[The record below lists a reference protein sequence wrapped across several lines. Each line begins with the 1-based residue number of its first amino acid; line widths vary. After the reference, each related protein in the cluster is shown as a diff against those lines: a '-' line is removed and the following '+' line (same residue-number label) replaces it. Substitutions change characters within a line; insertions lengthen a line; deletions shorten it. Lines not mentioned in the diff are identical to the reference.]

1 MMATMCGLLTFVSAH
16 SAASRHRDAIAT
28 ALESLHHR
36 GPDDTGVTVVG
47 DTMVFGFKRLSI
59 IDVEGSHQPLRYP
72 ADGFDAGRYMITFDG
87 RIYNYRELREE
98 LITEHGAKF
107 ATDGDAEV
115 IVSAYHHWGEQAVH
129 RFRGMFA
136 IVIFDAHRGTIWG
149 ARDPFGIKPLFYLVG
164 EEGIYFASEKKALL
178 PFLAG
183 VGGGAGDAA
192 VDGAAL
198 SHYLT
203 LQ

>member
-1 MMATMCGLLTFVSAH
+1 VA
-16 SAASRHRDAIAT
+16 
-28 ALESLHHR
+28 
-36 GPDDTGVTVVG
+36 

-72 ADGFDAGRYMITFDG
+72 AEGFDAGRYMITFDG
-87 RIYNYRELREE
+87 KIYNYRELRDE
-98 LITEHGAKF
+98 LISEHGAKF
-107 ATDGDAEV
+107 GTDGDAEV
-115 IVSAYHHWGEQAVH
+115 VVAAYHHWGEQAVH

-136 IVIFDAHRGTIWG
+136 IVIHDTHRGTVWG

-164 EEGIYFASEKKALL
+164 EEGVYFASEKKALL

-183 VGGGAGDAA
+183 DAV
-192 VDGAAL
+192 VDGASL